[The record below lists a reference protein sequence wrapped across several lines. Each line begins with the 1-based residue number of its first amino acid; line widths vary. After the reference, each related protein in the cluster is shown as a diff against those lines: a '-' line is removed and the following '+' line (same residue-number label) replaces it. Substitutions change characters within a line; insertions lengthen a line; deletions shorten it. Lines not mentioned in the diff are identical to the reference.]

1 MFIYSRTVR
10 FQDTDA
16 AGVVYFANG
25 LTLCHEAYEASLAES
40 GIPLRSFFSGAII
53 AVPIVHA
60 SIDFL
65 QPLYCG
71 DRLLIHLTPKLS
83 TPFSF
88 EITYQVRLQNQPEQ
102 LISRATTRHVCINAA
117 QQTKIALIPEL
128 VNWLNQWKT

>member
-1 MFIYSRTVR
+1 MFIYLRTVR

-40 GIPLRSFFSGAII
+40 GIPLRSFFSGAIV

-88 EITYQVRLQNQPEQ
+88 EIAYQLRLQNQPEQ

-117 QQTKIALIPEL
+117 QQSKIALIPEL
-128 VNWLNQWKT
+128 MHWLDQWQV

>member
-25 LTLCHEAYEASLAES
+25 LALCHEAYEASLAES
-40 GIPLRSFFSGAII
+40 GVPLRSFFGGSIV

-71 DRLLIHLTPKLS
+71 DRLLIHLIPKLS
-83 TPFSF
+83 TPFTF
-88 EITYQVRLQNQPEQ
+88 EINYQLRFQEQPEQ
-102 LISRATTRHVCINAA
+102 IASRALTRHVCINAA
-117 QQTKIALIPEL
+117 HRTKTVLIPEL
-128 VNWLNQWKT
+128 THWLDQWKA